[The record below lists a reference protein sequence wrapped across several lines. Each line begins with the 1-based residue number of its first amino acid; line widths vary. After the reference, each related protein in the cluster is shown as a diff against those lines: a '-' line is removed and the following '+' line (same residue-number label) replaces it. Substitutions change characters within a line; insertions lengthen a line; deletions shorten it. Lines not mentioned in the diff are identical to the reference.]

1 MTLLLCMSIENDE
14 ILSYVLYNIKIIV
27 IKNNNK
33 QNNNNKCSIIKF
45 SKYVY
50 NI

>member
-1 MTLLLCMSIENDE
+1 MTLLLCMSTEYDE
-14 ILSYVLYNIKIIV
+14 ILSYVLYNIKIII

-33 QNNNNKCSIIKF
+33 QNNNNKCSIIKYT
-45 SKYVY
+45 KYVY